1 MQDLDQKE
9 FSALVDLLSEHTA
22 VYTRLLAE
30 RNRSAEFDS
39 AKRLIKAIQ
48 AEINKR
54 KTVDSS
60 DMVAYTGQETGS
72 AIEYI

>member
-30 RNRSAEFDS
+30 RNRSAEFDR

-48 AEINKR
+48 AEINRR

-60 DMVAYTGQETGS
+60 DMVAYTGQEPGS